1 MPCHFEVYAVDC
13 YDMRAQ
19 APSAYVN
26 ITDLRGQPLY
36 LLYYKLIAAGH
47 RELMLRILFCSTLS
61 CTFNPIRAS
70 PVAFVASSGLVVTL
84 LPFVLICVLSLTT
97 VQPELTIEAQCSQ
110 KPKIPTKHAFIF
122 EARGSALVR
131 AMRNA
136 VGVRRFR
143 VSPVTVWS
151 SQSRSF

>member
-1 MPCHFEVYAVDC
+1 
-13 YDMRAQ
+13 MRAQ

-122 EARGSALVR
+122 EARGQLWYAQCVVQLVYVDSVSAQLLYDHLNPGR
-131 AMRNA
+131 
-136 VGVRRFR
+136 
-143 VSPVTVWS
+143 S
-151 SQSRSF
+151 SFHQCFKEHC